1 MRKSI
6 FDIITEYGIN
16 EGVNSILWQDDEY
29 KQIQEKIDTLINEFT
44 ALGLSEKQRLLTDQ
58 LLTCYNESGACY
70 GKITYQQGFRDCVS
84 LLLEVGMIKGIRK
97 DIAA

>member
-6 FDIITEYGIN
+6 FDIITEYVIN
-16 EGVNSILWQDDEY
+16 ESVNSIVWQDDEY
-29 KQIQEKIDTLINEFT
+29 KQIQEKIDTLTNEFT
-44 ALGLSEKQRLLTDQ
+44 ALGLSEKQRLITDQ
-58 LLTCYNESGACY
+58 FLTCY

-84 LLLEVGMIKGIRK
+84 LLLGVGMIKGIRK

>member
-6 FDIITEYGIN
+6 FDIITEYAIN
-16 EGVNSILWQDDEY
+16 EGVNSVVRQDDEY
-29 KQIQEKIDTLINEFT
+29 KQIQEKIDTLTNEFT
-44 ALGLSEKQRLLTDQ
+44 ALGLSEEQRLLTDR

-84 LLLEVGMIKGIRK
+84 LLLEIGMIKDIRG